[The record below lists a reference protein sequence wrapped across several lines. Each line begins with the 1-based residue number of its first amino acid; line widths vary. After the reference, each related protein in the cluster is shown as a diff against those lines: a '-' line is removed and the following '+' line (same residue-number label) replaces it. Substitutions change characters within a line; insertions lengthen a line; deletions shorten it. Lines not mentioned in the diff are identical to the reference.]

1 MQTFKQILII
11 LLAAGLVFA
20 AMLPLAQTDW
30 ADGMRNTSE
39 VSGGD
44 AGEGDMRAEMPA
56 ALGLVMGFIKEMFI
70 MLVAGAITL
79 GVYRLIKRSSRQK
92 KVSQAAGLHH

>member
-1 MQTFKQILII
+1 MQTFKQVIII

-30 ADGMRNTSE
+30 ADGMRNTFGVE
-39 VSGGD
+39 GGEG
-44 AGEGDMRAEMPA
+44 GEGDMRGDMPA
-56 ALGLVMGFIKEMFI
+56 ALGLVMGFIKETLI

-79 GVYRLIKRSSRQK
+79 GIYRLIKRSPRPK
-92 KVSQAAGLHH
+92 KVSQATGLHK

>member
-1 MQTFKQILII
+1 MKTFKQVLII

-30 ADGMRNTSE
+30 ADGMRTTSE
-39 VSGGD
+39 VSGD
-44 AGEGDMRAEMPA
+44 NAGEGDVRAEMPA
-56 ALGLVMGFIKEMFI
+56 ALGLVLGFIKETLI

-79 GVYRLIKRSSRQK
+79 GIYRLIKRSPRPK
-92 KVSQAAGLHH
+92 KVSQVAGLHK